1 MFDWLTSK
9 IWAKCVSLLV
19 NMALMQW
26 IAYLAWRGGPLLAF
40 ACSTGSKTLGGAGG
54 EEHKKTQQRELST
67 KISTVYLKWANAR
80 VGWQASSCG
89 EWMKTLPFNVRE
101 TLFHL
106 AACVLEDLQSSLG
119 HLLVVHLQTSQQ
131 RLKRLCG
138 VERHGMGERQHLRGK
153 NWIFGIRKRIIIHLL
168 FPTGHFQLLQLFLS
182 FVPWVVPALLWWPLL

>member
-1 MFDWLTSK
+1 
-9 IWAKCVSLLV
+9 
-19 NMALMQW
+19 
-26 IAYLAWRGGPLLAF
+26 
-40 ACSTGSKTLGGAGG
+40 
-54 EEHKKTQQRELST
+54 
-67 KISTVYLKWANAR
+67 
-80 VGWQASSCG
+80 
-89 EWMKTLPFNVRE
+89 MKTLPFNVRE

-182 FVPWVVPALLWWPLL
+182 FVP